1 MANILDTI
9 FTASVQL
16 RQNVEDWFG
25 VSACGHCRLYT
36 TDADGIL
43 VTDDASMVSLLELHG
58 SLQMIG
64 DEEFEEISN
73 KLVACLKTPLT
84 SAGHAL
90 QILYSNIPS
99 ASREHIQ
106 QQFAPLQQTA
116 ETLHLDL
123 KPVLDDWQD
132 TLASYCATEKTLIA
146 VWTRPSIMSQAEVK
160 NARKELRKKKVP
172 AVTASESQAI
182 NVTIERMR
190 DMHMATVK
198 DIKTHFDNMRYKI
211 TALGSHAALREIRK
225 CIAPNYTS
233 DDWRPCILGD
243 PLPLRKPDQGKN
255 STDMSHILPPVLS
268 KQLWPTQAV
277 IHEARYV
284 EVGELIFAPFVV
296 RLPPQTIMPFN
307 ALFRSLMGEGI
318 PWRSSILLT
327 GDGMQGSAIKA
338 VASAILSFTSAG
350 NRAFNKSLD
359 ELKFAQLNGECTIGF
374 QMTFCTWVNRT
385 TPDAFKIL
393 AQRAARLRTAAQS
406 WGSCDTT
413 DLIGDP
419 LLGFSATLPAYMP
432 TSPAPTAIAPLT
444 DAVRMLPLARPTSPW
459 EQTDLPLRTPDGRYM
474 PIGLF
479 SSVMASWNEICFAG
493 MGAGKSFF
501 LNTLNFFFCLRPGQ
515 VRLPWLTVIDIG
527 ISCSGVIT
535 LIKAA
540 LPHELKHLAE
550 FAQLRNTADSAIN
563 PFDTPLGCTM
573 PLPPHQDFLLNLLAL
588 LCTPL
593 NVTAPM
599 DGVTGM
605 LREAI
610 TTAYKTHGPKGSNP
624 KKYDP
629 HIEPEIQQELSSLS
643 IECDAQTTWWEVAEI
658 FFDAGKITLAVRAQ
672 RHAVPLI
679 ADIAVACNNPLIAD
693 QYRKII
699 TQGGESVPDAC
710 SRYLTD
716 ATRDFPILANPT
728 RFDLGA
734 AQIVGLDLAK
744 VTPRSG
750 PQAERQAGIMY
761 MMARY
766 VGAAHFFYSLND
778 LDLIPKKYQDYHRP
792 RFESLASDPKR
803 LCYDEFH
810 RASCADL
817 SNPLSRQIIA
827 DLTTASRESR
837 KQNLSIGLYS
847 QSLNDF
853 PKELVDLATSIYVL
867 GAGSAQAAADI
878 AQRFGFN
885 NAAKDTI
892 RRITKPTKAGAN
904 FIAFYHTAYGESIQY
919 LTNCA
924 GAYAKWAFST
934 TAEDM
939 KIRNKLYET
948 LGCQRALALLLKE
961 YPDGSVKPE
970 IERRQTRREILQGEA
985 GIDITDEIFAELLR
999 KA

>member
-1 MANILDTI
+1 MPNILDTI
-9 FTASVQL
+9 FTSSVLLQ
-16 RQNVEDWFG
+16 QNIQDWFG
-25 VSACGHCRLYT
+25 SSACGHCRLYT

-43 VTDDASMVSLLELHG
+43 VADDASMVSLLELHG
-58 SLQMIG
+58 TLQMLG
-64 DEEFEEISN
+64 DEEFEEIAD
-73 KLVACLKTPLT
+73 KLVASLKTPLT
-84 SAGHAL
+84 SGGHVL
-90 QILYSNIPS
+90 QIVYSNVPS
-99 ASREHIQ
+99 ESQNHIQ

-123 KPVLDDWQD
+123 KPVLDDWKN
-132 TLASYCATEKTLIA
+132 TLASYCASEKTLIA
-146 VWTRPSIMSQAEVK
+146 IWTRPSIMSSAEVK
-160 NARKELRKKKVP
+160 NARKELRKQKVP
-172 AVTASESQAI
+172 SVTSNEAQALNI
-182 NVTIERMR
+182 TIERMR
-190 DMHMATVK
+190 DLHMATVK
-198 DIKTHFDNMRYKI
+198 DIKTNFDSMGYRI
-211 TALGSHAALREIRK
+211 SSLGSHTALREIRK
-225 CIAPNYTS
+225 CIVPHYTS
-233 DDWRPCILGD
+233 DDWRPCLLGD
-243 PLPLRKPDQGKN
+243 PLPLRKPEPGKF
-255 STDMSHILPPVLS
+255 SADMSHVLPPPLS
-268 KQLWPTQAV
+268 RQLWPTKAV
-277 IHEARYV
+277 IQEARYV
-284 EVGELIFAPFVV
+284 EAGDLIFAPFVV

-318 PWRSSILLT
+318 PWRGSILLT
-327 GDGMQGSAIKA
+327 GDGMQGSAIKS
-338 VASAILSFTSAG
+338 VVSAILSFTSTS

-359 ELKFAQLNGECTIGF
+359 DLKSAQLNGECNIGF
-374 QMTFCTWVNRT
+374 QMAFCTWVDRSKA
-385 TPDAFKIL
+385 DALKIL
-393 AQRAARLRTAAQS
+393 AQRAARLRTAVQS

-419 LLGFSATLPAYMP
+419 LLGLAATLPAYMP
-432 TSPAPTAIAPLT
+432 SSPAPTAIAPLT

-474 PIGLF
+474 PVGLF
-479 SSVMASWNEICFAG
+479 SSIMASWNEICFAG

-540 LPHELKHLAE
+540 LPQELKHLAE

-563 PFDTPLGCTM
+563 PFDTPLGCTI
-573 PLPPHQDFLLNLLAL
+573 PLPPHQDFLINLLAL

-593 NVTAPM
+593 NTTAPM

-610 TTAYKTHGPKGSNP
+610 TTAYKAHGPKGSNP

-629 HIEPEIQQELSSLS
+629 HIEPSLQVELDSLN
-643 IECDAQTTWWEVAEI
+643 IECDAQTTWWEITEI
-658 FFDAGKITLAVRAQ
+658 FFDAGKIALAVKAQ
-672 RHAVPLI
+672 RHAVPVI
-679 ADIAVACNNPLIAD
+679 ADIAVACNNALIAD
-693 QYRKII
+693 QYRKIV
-699 TQGGESVPDAC
+699 TQGGETVPDAC

-744 VTPRSG
+744 VTPRGG

-766 VGAAHFFYSLND
+766 VGAAHFFYTLND
-778 LDLIPKKYQDYHRP
+778 LGLIPEKYRDYHKP
-792 RFESLASDPKR
+792 RFENLLSDPKR

-817 SNPLSRQIIA
+817 SNPLTRQIIA
-827 DLTTASRESR
+827 DLTTATRESR

-853 PKELVDLATSIYVL
+853 PKELVDLATSVYVL
-867 GAGSAQAAADI
+867 GAGSAQSAEDI
-878 AQRFGFN
+878 ARRFGLN
-885 NAAKDTI
+885 NAAKYTI

-904 FIAFYHTAYGESIQY
+904 FIALYRTAYGESIQY

-939 KIRNKLYET
+939 KIRNKLYEA
-948 LGCQRALALLLKE
+948 LGCQRALALLLQE
-961 YPDGSVKPE
+961 YPDGSIKPE
-970 IERRQTRREILQGEA
+970 IERRQTKREIFQGEA
-985 GIDITDEIFAELLR
+985 GIDITDEIFEELLK